1 MKNMFKSYQACL
13 LTVLAGLLLCTGCGK
28 KGFRNTGDM
37 ESRLDSLQNLC
48 ATQETE
54 LSQLNDVLNVVSS
67 TLDSINTGR
76 DMFLGVN
83 DSETQKPYSKAQ
95 IRKNVQQY
103 KALVDRQ
110 RERIKELEELLAKN
124 KVNGAQVQKLIAH
137 MQEQLDEKDK
147 QINSLMAQLND
158 SRQTIEQLQTSL
170 DNMADTNLEL
180 TQQNEQLASVVSAQ
194 DDAINEVYVL
204 IADKNT
210 LKNYGLL
217 KGGFLQKAK
226 LEMSNI
232 DKKHFSPT
240 DARTFHTVTIPG
252 EKAKILTPMPESS
265 YTLTKT
271 GNGSMLLEITDP
283 AAFWGVSDFL
293 VIQTN

>member
-1 MKNMFKSYQACL
+1 MKNIFKSYQVCAVTAL
-13 LTVLAGLLLCTGCGK
+13 LGMLLCVGCGK
-28 KGFRNTGDM
+28 QGSRFGGDM
-37 ESRLDSLQNLC
+37 ESRLDSLQSLC
-48 ATQETE
+48 NSQETE

-67 TLDSINTGR
+67 TLDSLNTGQN
-76 DMFLGVN
+76 MFLGVGN
-83 DSETQKPYSKAQ
+83 SETQKPYSKAQ

-103 KALVDRQ
+103 KELVDRQ
-110 RERIKELEELLAKN
+110 RERIKELEGLLAKN
-124 KVNGAQVQKLIAH
+124 KVNGTQVQKLIAH
-137 MQEQLDEKDK
+137 LQEQLDEKDK
-147 QINSLMAQLND
+147 QISNLMAQLND
-158 SRQTIEQLQTSL
+158 SKQTIEQLQTSL
-170 DNMADTNLEL
+170 DNMADTNVAL
-180 TQQNEQLASVVSAQ
+180 TQQNEALASVVSAQ

-232 DKKHFSPT
+232 DKKHFSAT

-252 EKAKILTPMPESS
+252 EKAKIITPMPESS